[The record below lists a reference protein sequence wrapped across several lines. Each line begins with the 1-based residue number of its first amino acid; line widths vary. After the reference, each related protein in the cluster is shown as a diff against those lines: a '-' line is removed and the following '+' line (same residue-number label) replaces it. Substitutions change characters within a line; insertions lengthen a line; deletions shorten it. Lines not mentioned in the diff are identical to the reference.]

1 MEKIKYIFISIFLLI
16 SLNVNA
22 LEENSDVKSLSKSC
36 ESFLNSTGKPDNV
49 DIIRCTA
56 SEVWK
61 SSNSDNKQVLEYGQ
75 QTEVD
80 RFIKANKDLTEESND
95 FIYFYI
101 PIITA
106 IAFIT
111 FIIVL
116 IKIAINQNIS
126 KSINQKD
133 LSRFIAVIL
142 ASKTAIISLSY
153 ICVGLSIILV
163 LSFTRSQ
170 NEVAFTHTNDNAVSV
185 ASYDEKIKV
194 KAYLEASKFL
204 QNSIT
209 QKLETNRAA
218 LLGYDDSL
226 DIVEYMESNI
236 LLECLKTDSNFDDYS
251 FDKHKM
257 SLSAYKLSK
266 CQYNRNSGVQSD
278 YFKGYIFEKTGS
290 IYNDIRNEA
299 DKMADKVLNYYCGV
313 EKLGFD
319 QGSERNKS
327 VCMTTDGIGY
337 EEFISLTELQEY
349 SNAYYSFVDNL
360 LNNYVFAVNISEF
373 EKALNTVKS
382 NEDDNLVNKL
392 TDKEKE
398 QLEAYKQDLHYKRM
412 QPLETMF
419 KNTLLSIFDNFSSDN
434 SETFFRE
441 NVLNSFT
448 VENATF
454 IGNYQMLQKQWQ
466 DEKLL
471 LHKNRLDLV
480 VSKLNTTQL
489 NKQSS
494 LFENFTRD
502 DLFLAQKYLQNCHTD
517 TEGNKNCKTLLKV
530 NHAATDLMVV
540 QVGLGGSVMT
550 AGNLGGKA
558 IEMSNL
564 SDTQKAAWGAK
575 FRTMEKT
582 GSEWLGL
589 GLNGFK
595 VIAFVFC
602 IIILIIFLQI
612 VKTIQDLKIIAI
624 SASITGNIQIINALL
639 KLITTLFF
647 NIVAFFIM
655 GAITNFV
662 YSIFFDS
669 TTMHL
674 DYASLLQL
682 LEINTWSMFVILTT
696 YIFYP
701 VAIIQVSKR
710 TNEFM
715 EVEVDD
721 LVQESKSQMSSLTRV
736 FK

>member
-1 MEKIKYIFISIFLLI
+1 MEKIKYIFISIFLLF

-22 LEENSDVKSLSKSC
+22 LQENSDVKSLSTSC
-36 ESFLNSTGKPDNV
+36 ESFLNSTGKPDNI
-49 DIIRCTA
+49 DIIRCTYD
-56 SEVWK
+56 EVVK
-61 SSNSDNKQVLEYGQ
+61 SNQSDNKQVLEYGQ

-80 RFIKANKDLTEESND
+80 RFIKANKDLSEQSND

-106 IAFIT
+106 IAVIT
-111 FIIVL
+111 FVIMLLKFLMLKDRSRAV
-116 IKIAINQNIS
+116 
-126 KSINQKD
+126 NQKD
-133 LSRFIAVIL
+133 LSRLFAMFL
-142 ASKTAIISLSY
+142 ASKSVIFSLSY
-153 ICVGLSIILV
+153 ACVGLSIILV

-226 DIVEYMESNI
+226 DIVEFVESNV

-278 YFKGYIFEKTGS
+278 LFKGYIFEKTGS
-290 IYNDIRNEA
+290 VFNAIRNEA

-337 EEFISLTELQEY
+337 EEFISLDELKEY

-382 NEDDNLVNKL
+382 NADDNLINKL

-398 QLEAYKQDLHYKRM
+398 QLEEYKQNLHYKRM

-448 VENATF
+448 AENAIF
-454 IGNYQMLQKQWQ
+454 IGNYQMLQKEWE

-471 LHKNRLDLV
+471 LHKNRIDLV
-480 VSKLNTTQL
+480 VSKLYTTEL
-489 NKQSS
+489 NKESS
-494 LFENFTRD
+494 LFENFTRE
-502 DLFLAQKYLQNCHTD
+502 DLFLAKKYLQNCHTD

-540 QVGLGGSVMT
+540 QVGLGGSIMT
-550 AGNLGGKA
+550 VGNAGGKA
-558 IEMSNL
+558 IQMSNL
-564 SDTQKAAWGAK
+564 SDTQKASWGAK
-575 FRTMEKT
+575 FESMEKT
-582 GSEWLGL
+582 GSGWLGL

-655 GAITNFV
+655 GVITNFV
-662 YSIFFDS
+662 YSVFFDS

-682 LEINTWSMFVILTT
+682 LEINTWSMFTIFTT

-701 VAIIQVSKR
+701 IAIIQTSKR

-721 LVQESKSQMSSLTRV
+721 LVQESKAQISKLKSV
-736 FK
+736 F